1 MRRWMVPRRW
11 IVSRFFR
18 SLVGLMALAF
28 VAPALAWEDFVRHE
42 EGISIH
48 VRKRER
54 ALEVRDGSRIIRRF
68 PIRLGAR
75 PDAPKRLSG
84 DYRTP
89 VGTYYIR
96 EKRSQSRF
104 RRFLGLSYPSIDDA
118 DRGLD
123 LGLIDQEQWADIFF
137 ASVKGRMPPA
147 NTRLGGLIG
156 IHGYGGRPELSSD
169 WTKGCIAVSDAAIDE
184 IYSYVQVGTPV
195 VIFD

>member
-1 MRRWMVPRRW
+1 MPLHRRLFARWVRRAAVLLVLVL
-11 IVSRFFR
+11 VSPAAGWDDF
-18 SLVGLMALAF
+18 LV
-28 VAPALAWEDFVRHE
+28 RE

-54 ALEVRDGSRIIRRF
+54 ALELRDDGRVIRRF

-75 PDAPKRLSG
+75 PDAPKRVSG

-123 LGLIDQEQWADIFF
+123 HGLIDQEQWADIFF
-137 ASVKGRMPPA
+137 ANLDGRMPPA
-147 NTRLGGLIG
+147 DTRLGGLIG
-156 IHGYGGRPELSSD
+156 IHGYGGRPELPSD

-184 IYSYVQVGTPV
+184 IFSYVEVGTPV